1 MVVLGPPKSGKSSAA
16 ARVAKELG
24 VALIDACSAVEEVLQ
39 GISHLS
45 RDVRQA
51 LRTGQP
57 LREDLVAECVCAV
70 ALRYPAWVLD
80 AFPATPEQ
88 ANVLAKR
95 DLGITRV
102 LILEADDA
110 TSKARAEAELLGKD
124 AGGRWLF
131 PTPAS
136 SVPDTRPGADEGATV
151 ELLGAEAQLTGEKA
165 VEPALEL
172 WKNKHAAIREALLSH
187 RDTHA
192 SVSAHGNRT
201 LVERAVHHLLAAPAL
216 GRQAFLEKRRRGHP
230 APMLHQGLWMD
241 RDELVRRRGRF
252 SRAGGG
258 AFGGDGGTHFTCFA
272 RTKVQIL
279 TPAELRGRRRLL
291 PCLLEARPAAR
302 PGAPRRHPLHYA
314 VHRERGGVCV
324 SETSARAALVAQ
336 LLPPWRA
343 LARRLAA
350 EARAG

>member
-1 MVVLGPPKSGKSSAA
+1 
-16 ARVAKELG
+16 VAKELG
-24 VALIDACSAVEEVLQ
+24 VALIDACSAVEQVLQ

-95 DLGITRV
+95 DVGITRV

-172 WKNKHAAIREALLSH
+172 WKNKHAAIREALSSH

-201 LVERAVHHLLAAPAL
+201 LVERTVHHLLAAPAL

-258 AFGGDGGTHFTCFA
+258 ALGGDGGTHFTCFTS
-272 RTKVQIL
+272 TKVQIL

-302 PGAPRRHPLHYA
+302 PGAPRPCPLHHA
-314 VHRERGGVCV
+314 LHWERGGVCV
-324 SETSARAALVAQ
+324 RETSARAALVAQ
-336 LLPPWRA
+336 LLPRWRA

-350 EARAG
+350 QARAG